1 MSATPGRKPSPVAG
15 SQADEPIAGG
25 DDPLQN
31 VVLHAVPGDGRVL
44 LLGSTGEAWA
54 AKLRD
59 RGCRLIVLEKD
70 RRTALRMAPYA
81 ERVIVN
87 TLAWPE
93 LKGEIPEGPYDAIVA
108 VGFVEAGPTPATAL
122 RDLKDLLTPEGHL
135 VVCCANF
142 AHAGMRVSLL
152 EQGTLPLE
160 DNGPVSADYMNYLT
174 RSGLEQTIEQAGL
187 LIGRLDRVQQPLE
200 SLPGVPRNLDPSMR
214 EQLEADPDASTS
226 HFVIVAYPSNLPHLQ
241 AIQERMRGMAEERE
255 ALLRER
261 AEMEASHAQAQ
272 AEMEAGHAQARAEKE
287 ARGAEEREAFLRERA
302 EMEASHAQA
311 QAEME
316 AGHAQAQ
323 AEMEARGA
331 EGREAFLRERTE
343 MEASH
348 AQAQA
353 EMEAGHAQAQAE
365 IEARHAQARAEM
377 EAGHA
382 QVLAEIEAGHA
393 QARAEIEA
401 RGAKQRAQMGKR
413 IRGQASELSGLLD
426 LTRRQ
431 GSEITERKSRQQNQ
445 EAKLEVQETKLE
457 QAQATEE
464 AYEVVLAELHR
475 VKQSPGWKL
484 NAAYR
489 RWVKRNVWSRPWLMR
504 IYEGFFSLVSRRP
517 APIPEAAPTPKAAAA
532 YPSPAPSS
540 RDRAKTEPKPPR
552 VQAPKASPHA
562 PPTEFQIYLDHPKP
576 DSKRTLAGRL
586 LVRGWALA
594 SSPIESVFV
603 QVDDGPEC
611 KALYGKTR
619 RDVSE
624 VHPEYADAAKS
635 GFELRWNVPRGQG
648 GLHQLR
654 IIAITSEGARGEL
667 VHEVLIDDR
676 DAYEIWVR
684 RNALSDSDKLD
695 MLHESEKFG
704 RRPLVTVVTPVYCTD
719 PADLE
724 RCVESV
730 FAQIYPRWELCLV
743 DDGSNDPSLT
753 KALEEFAAKDSRVK
767 TIALENNSGIAAA
780 TNAGIDRATGDYVA
794 FLDHDNE
801 IAPEALYRVVQTI
814 NDAPDVEVFYS
825 DEDKIDLQGNRF
837 GHFFKPDW
845 SADLIHG
852 MNYACHFLVAK
863 RDLLKQ
869 IGGLRLGFDGAQD
882 YDLILRLW
890 EKTDEIKR
898 VSGVLYH
905 WRAAPGS
912 TAIDVGNKPAASDAG
927 RRALEDHVERLNLD
941 AEVIET
947 GPGRYHVRY
956 GIADEP
962 LVSILVPT
970 GGRVDR
976 LEEAVESV
984 FEKTDYAN
992 YEIVVVDNSSD
1003 ELTSELIER
1012 HAAAGRPIRRLD
1024 LQGEQFNF
1032 ARLCNS
1038 ASRATDADLLLFL
1051 NDDVTIITRHWLT
1064 SMVEHGRRDR
1074 IGAVGARLLFPDR
1087 QIQHAGVVLGVFGT
1101 AGHCFK
1107 GIDADEQHYGDLPEL
1122 VRNCLAVTGACLLVD
1137 RERFW
1142 EVGGFAEENLPIAFQ
1157 DVDLCLK
1164 LHEAGYRNIY
1174 TPHAE
1179 LYHHEA
1185 SSKSDAQYTP
1195 SDPEVAYMRSRWG
1208 KYIED
1213 DPFYNPHL
1221 TREGEDFSLRL

>member
-1 MSATPGRKPSPVAG
+1 MSATPGPEPLPTGG
-15 SQADEPIAGG
+15 SHGDQATAADL
-25 DDPLQN
+25 DPLQQ
-31 VVLHAVPGDGRVL
+31 VVLPAVPAGGRVL

-70 RRTALRMAPYA
+70 RRAALRMAPYA

-93 LKGEIPEGPYDAIVA
+93 LKGEIPEGPFDAIIA
-108 VGFVEAGPTPATAL
+108 VGFVESSPTPVETL

-135 VVCCANF
+135 IVCCANF

-160 DNGPVSADYMNYLT
+160 ENGPVSADHVNYLT

-255 ALLRER
+255 TLVRER
-261 AEMEASHAQAQ
+261 
-272 AEMEAGHAQARAEKE
+272 AEMEAGHAQA
-287 ARGAEEREAFLRERA
+287 L
-302 EMEASHAQA
+302 
-311 QAEME
+311 
-316 AGHAQAQ
+316 
-323 AEMEARGA
+323 
-331 EGREAFLRERTE
+331 
-343 MEASH
+343 
-348 AQAQA
+348 
-353 EMEAGHAQAQAE
+353 AE
-365 IEARHAQARAEM
+365 IEARAAEERAR
-377 EAGHA
+377 
-382 QVLAEIEAGHA
+382 
-393 QARAEIEA
+393 
-401 RGAKQRAQMGKR
+401 MGKR
-413 IRGQASELSGLLD
+413 IRVQA
-426 LTRRQ
+426 
-431 GSEITERKSRQQNQ
+431 
-445 EAKLEVQETKLE
+445 TKLE

-484 NAAYR
+484 NVAYR

-504 IYEGFFSLVSRRP
+504 LYEGFFSLLSGRP
-517 APIPEAAPTPKAAAA
+517 APTPEPSPTREATTLS
-532 YPSPAPSS
+532 PSPAPSS
-540 RDRAKTEPKPPR
+540 RDGAKTEPKPPR
-552 VQAPKASPHA
+552 ARAPKASPDA
-562 PPTEFQIYLDHPKP
+562 PPTEFRISIDQPEP
-576 DSKRTLAGRL
+576 DSRRTLAGRVV
-586 LVRGWALA
+586 VRGWALA
-594 SSPIESVFV
+594 SSPIESMYV
-603 QVDDGPEC
+603 QLDDGPEY

-654 IIAITSEGARGEL
+654 IIAITSEGARGEF
-667 VHEVLIDDR
+667 VREVLIDDR
-676 DAYEIWVR
+676 DAYEIWIR
-684 RNALSDSDKLD
+684 RNAMTDADKKD
-695 MLHESEKFG
+695 MLRESESFA
-704 RRPLVTVVTPVYCTD
+704 RRPLISVVTPVYRTN
-719 PADLE
+719 PADLVS
-724 RCVESV
+724 CVESV
-730 FAQIYPRWELCLV
+730 LAQIYPRWELCLV
-743 DDGSNDPSLT
+743 DDGSNDASLT

-767 TIALENNSGIAAA
+767 TIALENNSGIAVA
-780 TNAGIDRATGDYVA
+780 TNTGIDAATGDFVA
-794 FLDHDNE
+794 FLDHDDE

-825 DEDKIDLQGNRF
+825 DEDKIDPQGNRF

-882 YDLILRLW
+882 YDLILRLC
-890 EKTDEIKR
+890 EKTNEIKR

-905 WRAAPGS
+905 WRTALGS
-912 TAIDVGNKPAASDAG
+912 TAIDVGNKPEASDAG
-927 RRALEDHVERLNLD
+927 RRALEDHVERLKLD
-941 AEVIET
+941 ADVIEA
-947 GPGRYHVRY
+947 GPGRYRVRY
-956 GIADEP
+956 RIADEP

-984 FEKTDYAN
+984 FDKTDYAN

-1003 ELTSELIER
+1003 ERTSELVER
-1012 HAAAGRPIRRLD
+1012 HAAVGQPIRRLD
-1024 LQGEQFNF
+1024 CQGEEFNF

-1038 ASRATDADLLLFL
+1038 ASRAADGDLLLFL

-1064 SMVEHGRRDR
+1064 SMVEHGQRDR

-1107 GIDADEQHYGDLPEL
+1107 GIDADERHYGDLPEL

-1142 EVGGFAEENLPIAFQ
+1142 EVGGFDEENLPIAFQ
-1157 DVDLCLK
+1157 DVDFCLK

-1208 KYIED
+1208 RYIED
-1213 DPFYNPHL
+1213 DPYYNPHL
-1221 TREGEDFSLRL
+1221 TREGELSNTR

>member
-1 MSATPGRKPSPVAG
+1 MSATPGPEPLPTGGSHGDQAAAG
-15 SQADEPIAGG
+15 DL
-25 DDPLQN
+25 DPLQ
-31 VVLHAVPGDGRVL
+31 HAVLPAVPAGGRVL

-59 RGCRLIVLEKD
+59 RGCRLIVLEQD
-70 RRTALRMAPYA
+70 RRAALRMAPYA

-93 LKGEIPEGPYDAIVA
+93 LKGEIPEGPYDAIIA
-108 VGFVEAGPTPATAL
+108 VGFVESSSTPVETL
-122 RDLKDLLTPEGHL
+122 RDLKDLLTPESHL

-160 DNGPVSADYMNYLT
+160 ENGPVSADHVNYLT

-200 SLPGVPRNLDPSMR
+200 SMPGMPPKLDPTMR

-241 AIQERMRGMAEERE
+241 AIQERMRGMAEELE
-255 ALLRER
+255 ALRRER
-261 AEMEASHAQAQ
+261 AEMEAAHARTQT
-272 AEMEAGHAQARAEKE
+272 ELEAGHAK
-287 ARGAEEREAFLRERA
+287 ERA
-302 EMEASHAQA
+302 
-311 QAEME
+311 
-316 AGHAQAQ
+316 
-323 AEMEARGA
+323 R
-331 EGREAFLRERTE
+331 
-343 MEASH
+343 
-348 AQAQA
+348 
-353 EMEAGHAQAQAE
+353 
-365 IEARHAQARAEM
+365 
-377 EAGHA
+377 
-382 QVLAEIEAGHA
+382 
-393 QARAEIEA
+393 
-401 RGAKQRAQMGKR
+401 MGER
-413 IRGQASELSGLLD
+413 IRGQASELSELLD

-431 GSEITERKSRQQNQ
+431 GSEVIELRSRQQEQEATLELQ
-445 EAKLEVQETKLE
+445 EAKLQ

-484 NAAYR
+484 NVAYR

-504 IYEGFFSLVSRRP
+504 VYEGFFSLVSGRP
-517 APIPEAAPTPKAAAA
+517 APTPEPSPTREAAALS
-532 YPSPAPSS
+532 PSPAPSP
-540 RDRAKTEPKPPR
+540 RGKAKAEAPAPPHAR
-552 VQAPKASPHA
+552 APKASPDA
-562 PPTEFQIYLDHPKP
+562 PPTEFRISIDHPEP
-576 DSKRTLAGRL
+576 DARRTLAGRV
-586 LVRGWALA
+586 LVGGWALA
-594 SSPIESVFV
+594 SSPIESVYV
-603 QVDDGPEC
+603 QLDDGPEY

-624 VHPEYADAAKS
+624 VHPEFADAAKS

-654 IIAITSEGARGEL
+654 IIAITSEGARGEF
-667 VHEVLIDDR
+667 VREVLIDDR
-676 DAYEIWVR
+676 DAYEIWIR
-684 RNALSDSDKLD
+684 RNALTDTDKQD
-695 MLHESEKFG
+695 MLRESERFAQ
-704 RRPLVTVVTPVYCTD
+704 RPLISVVTPVYRTN
-719 PADLE
+719 PADLVS
-724 RCVESV
+724 CVESV
-730 FAQIYPRWELCLV
+730 LAQIYPRWELCLV
-743 DDGSNDPSLT
+743 DDGSNDASLT

-767 TIALENNSGIAAA
+767 TITLENNGGIAAA

-794 FLDHDNE
+794 FLDHDDE
-801 IAPEALYRVVQTI
+801 IAPEALYRMVRAI
-814 NDAPDVEVFYS
+814 NNAPDAEVFYS
-825 DEDKIDLQGNRF
+825 DEDKIDPQGNRF

-845 SADLIHG
+845 SPDLIHG
-852 MNYACHFLVAK
+852 MNYACHFLVSK
-863 RDLLKQ
+863 RDLLNR

-905 WRAAPGS
+905 WRTALGS
-912 TAIDVGNKPAASDAG
+912 TAIDVGNKPEASDAG
-927 RRALEDHVERLNLD
+927 RRALEDHVERLKLD

-947 GPGRYHVRY
+947 GPGRYRVRY
-956 GIADEP
+956 RIADEP

-984 FEKTDYAN
+984 FAETDYAN
-992 YEIVVVDNSSD
+992 YEIVVIDNSSD
-1003 ELTSELIER
+1003 ERTSELIER

-1024 LQGEQFNF
+1024 CQGEEFNF

-1038 ASRATDADLLLFL
+1038 ASRAADGDLLLFL
-1051 NDDVTIITRHWLT
+1051 NDDVTIITPHWLT
-1064 SMVEHGRRDR
+1064 SMVEHGRRDQ

-1142 EVGGFAEENLPIAFQ
+1142 EVGGFDEENLPIAFQ
-1157 DVDLCLK
+1157 DVDFCLK

-1195 SDPEVAYMRSRWG
+1195 SDPEVAYMRSHWG

-1213 DPFYNPHL
+1213 DPYYNPHL